1 MQTNSEGFSSNSN
14 LRNFCS
20 THNTKLFFGW
30 KHIKWP
36 FIWCNAITFF
46 KNTAP
51 SSDCFVPGVKPIKN
65 RVQKLWK
72 KLSNSIKL
80 QAGTTFKPISS
91 AKPTRI
97 FKNCS
102 PRARRHEFFKDFG
115 LVFYLVKWH
124 EIWLLKL
131 ARWAFFKFQ
140 NGSSCRL
147 EPKKDTRTSTNRVSG
162 WPAASIAMDGCRNDQ

>member
-14 LRNFCS
+14 LRNFCP

-36 FIWCNAITFF
+36 FIWCNVITFF

-51 SSDCFVPGVKPIKN
+51 SSEYFVPGVKPIKN

-91 AKPTRI
+91 AKLIRI

-102 PRARRHEFFKDFG
+102 PLSPTLTSGPPLKITQNWLFYCNFTLYLTNFG
-115 LVFYLVKWH
+115 YLC
-124 EIWLLKL
+124 
-131 ARWAFFKFQ
+131 
-140 NGSSCRL
+140 S
-147 EPKKDTRTSTNRVSG
+147 
-162 WPAASIAMDGCRNDQ
+162 